1 MGEGHRP
8 KAGQVMNLVAA
19 NLRQGFLE
27 ESGLELGLQ
36 EPGLEETGRSV
47 RQSSLG
53 CGNGADQA

>member
-1 MGEGHRP
+1 
-8 KAGQVMNLVAA
+8 MNLVAA